1 MKLIDYKTCDYL
13 NGIGTRFSI
22 WLAGCDHQCKGCFA
36 KNTWSYS
43 GLDITPEELLNIVNR
58 SILNTN
64 IEYDGITLLGGDPFY
79 KRNLD
84 GLYEFLKLF
93 KEYNKTKTV
102 WVYTGYTYEQCLE
115 NPKIKRI
122 LPYIDVL
129 VDGRFELDQK
139 TTKPFIG
146 SSNQRILNLKDGL
159 IVL

>member
-1 MKLIDYKTCDYL
+1 LKLLDYKTCDYL

-22 WLAGCDHQCKGCFA
+22 WLSGCDHQCKGCFA
-36 KNTWSYS
+36 QNTWSYN
-43 GLDITPEELLNIVNR
+43 GLTITPEELLKTTEKAMIGSNIK
-58 SILNTN
+58 
-64 IEYDGITLLGGDPFY
+64 YDGITILGGDPFY

-93 KEYNKTKTV
+93 KSKHTLSV
-102 WVYTGYTYEQCLE
+102 WVYTGYTYEECLLNE
-115 NPKIKRI
+115 KIKRI

-129 VDGRFELDQK
+129 VDGKFEIEHK

-146 SSNQRILNLKDGL
+146 SSNQRILNLKDGV